1 MEKGTSEER
10 REEEVESEE
19 EEQNRRRPPSDGGT
33 TITTANRFAIHPQ
46 NWWYLV
52 WKQFILIW
60 AVYSSFFT
68 PLEFGFFRGL
78 PEDLFLLDIAGQL
91 AFLIDIV
98 LHFFVAYK
106 DTHSHRLICSHNLI
120 AIRYLKSRF
129 LLDFLGCLP
138 LDAIYK
144 ACNRKEPVRYLLWI
158 RLSRALRVTE
168 FFEGLEKD
176 IRINYL
182 FTRIIKLFVV
192 ELYCTHTA
200 ACIFYY
206 LATTLPP
213 AKEGY
218 TWIGSLK
225 MGDYNYSQFREI
237 DLWTRYIT
245 SLYFAIVTMA
255 TVGYGDIHAVNN
267 REMIFIIIYISG
279 DMILGAYLLGNM
291 AALIVKGSKTERFRD
306 KMTDLI
312 KYMNKNNLGRQIS
325 NEVKGHLRLQ
335 YESSYSDTAV
345 LQDIPASFRAKISQ
359 KLYEPY
365 IKEVPLFKGCS
376 LAFIKQIAIKVQ
388 EELFLPGEVIIEEG
402 NIADHLYIVCHGK
415 VEDVRRSENEEEKSI
430 LTLQTSSSLNETS
443 VLCNI
448 PAPDT
453 VRVCELSK
461 LLRLDKHSLTD
472 ILEIHFSDG
481 RIIVDNLLEGK
492 ETYLRNKILESDIT
506 LHIGKHEFESALRLN
521 FAVYNGDLYR
531 ARRLVAAGVDP
542 NKTDYDGRMPLHIA
556 AINGFEDIVQ
566 FLMQKGSIINAT
578 DNHGNTP
585 LFEAI
590 KNGHNQVI
598 SMLVEAGASLDINNA
613 GNCLCM
619 AVAKG
624 DLEFLRRVLANG
636 INPNSKNY
644 DLRTPLHI
652 AAAEGLYSVA
662 KLILEAG
669 GSVFSKDRWG
679 KTPLDEARVGGSK
692 KLIKMLED
700 AITDA

>member
-1 MEKGTSEER
+1 MDTSR
-10 REEEVESEE
+10 REEILLEE
-19 EEQNRRRPPSDGGT
+19 EDQNSPLRWRQPGDSGSNT
-33 TITTANRFAIHPQ
+33 TTNHFLIHPQ
-46 NWWYLV
+46 NRWYIA

-60 AVYSSFFT
+60 AIYSSFFT

-78 PEDLFLLDIAGQL
+78 PENLFLLDIAGQL
-91 AFLIDIV
+91 AFFIDI
-98 LHFFVAYK
+98 LIHFFVAYK
-106 DTHSHRLICSHNLI
+106 DAHSHRLVCNHNLI

-144 ACNRKEPVRYLLWI
+144 ACNRKEAVRYLLWI

-168 FFEGLEKD
+168 FFEGMEKD

-206 LATTLPP
+206 LATTMPP

-237 DLWTRYIT
+237 DLFTRYIT

-267 REMIFIIIYISG
+267 REMIFIIIFIS
-279 DMILGAYLLGNM
+279 
-291 AALIVKGSKTERFRD
+291 
-306 KMTDLI
+306 DLI
-312 KYMNKNNLGRQIS
+312 RYMNKNNLGKTIS
-325 NEVKGHLRLQ
+325 NEIKGHVRLQ
-335 YESSYSDTAV
+335 YETSYNDTVV

-376 LAFIKQIAIKVQ
+376 PAFIKQIAIKVH

-402 NIADHLYIVCHGK
+402 NIADQLYIVCHGK
-415 VEDVRRSENEEEKSI
+415 LEDMGRNENEGGKCVRSLE
-430 LTLQTSSSLNETS
+430 TSSSLNEIS
-443 VLCNI
+443 LLCNI
-448 PAPDT
+448 PVPET
-453 VRVCELSK
+453 LRVAELSK
-461 LLRLDKHSLTD
+461 LLRVDRQSLTD
-472 ILEIHFSDG
+472 ILEIHFSDA
-481 RIIVDNLLEGK
+481 RIILDNLLHGK
-492 ETYLRNKILESDIT
+492 ETNLRNKILESDIT
-506 LHIGKHEFESALRLN
+506 LHIAKHESELALTLN
-521 FAVYNGDLYR
+521 SAVYNGDSYR
-531 ARRLVAAGVDP
+531 VRRLVAAGLDP
-542 NKTDYDGRMPLHIA
+542 NNTDYDGRSPLHIA
-556 AINGFEDIVQ
+556 AMKGFEDIVK
-566 FLMQKGSIINAT
+566 FLMEKGAIINAT

-585 LFEAI
+585 LLEAI
-590 KNGHNQVI
+590 KSGQDEVV
-598 SMLVEAGASLDINNA
+598 SMLVEAGASLDMNNA

-619 AVAKG
+619 AVAEG
-624 DLEFLRRVLANG
+624 DFEFLKRVLANG

-652 AAAEGLYSVA
+652 AAAEGLYSIA

-669 GSVFSKDRWG
+669 GSVMSKDRWG
-679 KTPLDEARVGGSK
+679 NTPLDEARVGGSK
-692 KLIKMLED
+692 KLIKLIED
-700 AITDA
+700 AILDAGKSIPSGF